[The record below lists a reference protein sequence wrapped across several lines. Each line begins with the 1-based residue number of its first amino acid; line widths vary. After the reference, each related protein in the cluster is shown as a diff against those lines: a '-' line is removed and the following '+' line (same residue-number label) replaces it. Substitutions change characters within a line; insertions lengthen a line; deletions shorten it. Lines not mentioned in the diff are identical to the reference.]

1 MTIPEA
7 IIEVM
12 KSENRGLT
20 YREITDKILER
31 GLYHFKSADPKN
43 MVNNA
48 IRRRCI
54 DYDFPAAHPVKLF
67 KVLSGKRGMTC
78 YQLVQFE
85 QQNHTIAEVKKETP
99 VSEMLLVEKMQSF
112 HKKHLADIENQLM
125 EAIMQNSPAFFE
137 SLVVQLLLKLGY
149 GYGNDAGKVVG
160 KPHDG
165 GIDGIIN
172 EDKLGLDKIL
182 VQAKRYKKGNNI
194 GVKEVTHF
202 NGSMTKYHKGVFITT
217 SGFTPEAKEFIE
229 TGALAAGN
237 SISLIDG
244 PMLCEL
250 MVKNEVGVKPVEKFT
265 VYEVDVD
272 FFDI

>member
-99 VSEMLLVEKMQSF
+99 VSEMLPVEKMQSF

-182 VQAKRYKKGNNI
+182 VQAKRYKKGNNV

-217 SGFTPEAKEFIE
+217 SGFTPE
-229 TGALAAGN
+229 G
-237 SISLIDG
+237 
-244 PMLCEL
+244 
-250 MVKNEVGVKPVEKFT
+250 
-265 VYEVDVD
+265 
-272 FFDI
+272 